1 MTATKKTLQVVF
13 YQRHQ
18 DLASPWRD
26 TTDWPQITALLRR
39 LQAELLAFDVDL
51 DVLET
56 DDLMV
61 VRGYADVLNS
71 IRLRCPA
78 AGFGNSCLGHII
90 GRSANCDL
98 SADLE
103 RGINRLLFAPET
115 IEPQGSDK
123 IVCHNCGC
131 GC

>member
-1 MTATKKTLQVVF
+1 MAVAEKILQVVF
-13 YQRHQ
+13 YQRHC
-18 DLASPWRD
+18 DLAGSWRD
-26 TTDWPQITALLRR
+26 TTDWSQIDALLRR

-51 DVLET
+51 QVVKTEDVI
-56 DDLMV
+56 V

-71 IRLRCPA
+71 VRLRCPS

-98 SADLE
+98 CADLE

>member
-1 MTATKKTLQVVF
+1 MTPAKKTLQVVF
-13 YQRHQ
+13 YQRRQ
-18 DLASPWRD
+18 DATSPWYD
-26 TTDWPQITALLRR
+26 TTDWSRVAALLAR
-39 LQAELLAFDVDL
+39 LQLELLAFDV
-51 DVLET
+51 VLEVIEAE
-56 DDLMV
+56 DVMA

-71 IRLRCPA
+71 IRLRCPT

-90 GRSANCDL
+90 GRSPNCDL

>member
-1 MTATKKTLQVVF
+1 MDTAEKNLQVVF
-13 YQRHQ
+13 YQRHC
-18 DLASPWRD
+18 DLAGSWRD
-26 TTDWPQITALLRR
+26 TTDWSRVEALLRR
-39 LQAELLAFDVDL
+39 LQAELSTFDVEL
-51 DVLET
+51 QVVETEDVI
-56 DDLMV
+56 V

-71 IRLRCPA
+71 VRLRCPS